1 MSNKLDR
8 RAFVNYFTGIGLGS
22 TLFPGALW
30 AQIQQ
35 QQQPD
40 RINKEMIKQAEALA
54 GLEFTDAERDAIV
67 RGVNSNAR
75 NYAQLRA
82 IDLPNAVLPAVQFD
96 PVLPGMRLPIERRTP
111 RFSKVSRI
119 VRPAN

>member
-8 RAFVNYFTGIGLGS
+8 RAFVNYFTGIGLSS

-30 AQIQQ
+30 AQIQ

-75 NYAQLRA
+75 NYAQLRT
-82 IDLPNAVLPAVQFD
+82 IELPNAVLPAVQFD
-96 PVLPGMRLPIERRTP
+96 PVLRKSQSWFTGHPAGGWPGPT
-111 RFSKVSRI
+111 
-119 VRPAN
+119 A